1 MTKLRKQRRKVILD
15 FFDQLDF
22 WGNANTKSKIETYY
36 QNVSTTTLRVHATK
50 LAKYQRNNP
59 YLVKMNNYLMQS
71 FQIANNDYYA
81 YESGKYQILRRFEN
95 GLIVI
100 IGDVCSKEN
109 DFTNKYLWPKTAALF
124 IDDKVYHVHY
134 ENWGK
139 DFIIYTP
146 NRGVRN
152 IGFDDYQLFYSSR
165 IRTKDKLS
173 ESIIKEIEDF
183 KYLNIDQLQ
192 ITNYYKL
199 LQWDSDTIYELELMQ
214 KAGYHKLI
222 TAYFDGERI
231 DKKVLMLMAKDKSI
245 GINPSYNTYLDYQ
258 NDNTEKIENKENLTR
273 NQKLEKTYEEYVVGG
288 FIMRT
293 PKSIKD
299 LKEEGKELNHCV
311 SSYLDS
317 IVNDN
322 KRVYFLRTTDKPKD
336 PFYTVEISNNKLVQ
350 VRTKDNATNDYYT
363 DVVRKIALE
372 NNLIGAQ
379 SWQHF
384 K

>member
-1 MTKLRKQRRKVILD
+1 MTKLRKLRRKVILD
-15 FFDQLDF
+15 FFDQFDF
-22 WGNANTKSKIETYY
+22 GGNANTKSKIETYY
-36 QNVSTTTLRVHATK
+36 RNVSTTTLRDHANK

-71 FQIANNDYYA
+71 FQIANKGYYA
-81 YESGKYQILRRFEN
+81 YEYNKYQILRKFEN

-100 IGDVCSKEN
+100 IGDICSKEN
-109 DFTNKYLWPKTAALF
+109 DFTKEYLWPKTAALF

-152 IGFDDYQLFYSSR
+152 IGYDDYQLFYSSR

-214 KAGYHKLI
+214 KAGYNKLI

-258 NDNTEKIENKENLTR
+258 NDNTEKIQNKENLTR

-288 FIMRT
+288 FIMRS

-311 SSYLDS
+311 SSYLDD
-317 IVNDN
+317 IINDN
-322 KRVYFLRTTDKPKD
+322 KRVYFLRMTDKPKD

-379 SWQHF
+379 T
-384 K
+384 